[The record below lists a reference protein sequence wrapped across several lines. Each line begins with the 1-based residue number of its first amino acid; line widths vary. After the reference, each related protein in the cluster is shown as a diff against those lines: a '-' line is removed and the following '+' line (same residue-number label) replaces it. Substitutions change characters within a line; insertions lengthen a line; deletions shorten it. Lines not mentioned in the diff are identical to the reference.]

1 MSGTNGTGGGDRAL
15 VVGPLAVPGFV
26 LVLVGVR
33 QRRRLF
39 VLLGAVLVGLAVKLV
54 DRPET
59 VGETEAPV
67 EPAEPEP
74 TRRSARATKRAS
86 APKPTP
92 AAEAE
97 PASPEPAT
105 DQPETA

>member
-1 MSGTNGTGGGDRAL
+1 VSAANGTGGRDRAL

-33 QRRRLF
+33 GRRRLF

-54 DRPET
+54 DRPT
-59 VGETEAPV
+59 ALGETEAPP
-67 EPAEPEP
+67 EPESAEP
-74 TRRSARATKRAS
+74 TW
-86 APKPTP
+86 
-92 AAEAE
+92 
-97 PASPEPAT
+97 PEPHA

>member
-1 MSGTNGTGGGDRAL
+1 VSAANGTGGRDRAV

-26 LVLVGVR
+26 LLLVGIR
-33 QRRRLF
+33 QHRRLF

-54 DRPET
+54 DRPGT
-59 VGETEAPV
+59 LRETEPPAESA

-74 TRRSARATKRAS
+74 DV
-86 APKPTP
+86 
-92 AAEAE
+92 
-97 PASPEPAT
+97 

>member
-1 MSGTNGTGGGDRAL
+1 VSAANGTDGRKRAI

-33 QRRRLF
+33 QHRRSF

-54 DRPET
+54 DRPEQ
-59 VGETEAPV
+59 VADPAEPAESA

-74 TRRSARATKRAS
+74 
-86 APKPTP
+86 
-92 AAEAE
+92 AA
-97 PASPEPAT
+97 

>member
-1 MSGTNGTGGGDRAL
+1 VSAANGTRGRGRAL

-33 QRRRLF
+33 RRRRLF

-54 DRPET
+54 DRPT
-59 VGETEAPV
+59 ASGETEAPP
-67 EPAEPEP
+67 ESAEP
-74 TRRSARATKRAS
+74 TW
-86 APKPTP
+86 
-92 AAEAE
+92 
-97 PASPEPAT
+97 PEPHA

>member
-1 MSGTNGTGGGDRAL
+1 MSAANGTGGRDRAR

-26 LVLVGVR
+26 LLLVGVR

-54 DRPET
+54 HRPGIM
-59 VGETEAPV
+59 GETEAPPESA
-67 EPAEPEP
+67 EPAEVEP
-74 TRRSARATKRAS
+74 DA
-86 APKPTP
+86 
-92 AAEAE
+92 
-97 PASPEPAT
+97 

>member
-1 MSGTNGTGGGDRAL
+1 VSAANGTGGGGRAL
-15 VVGPLAVPGFV
+15 VVGPLAMPGFV

-33 QRRRLF
+33 QHRRLL

-54 DRPET
+54 DRPEQ
-59 VGETEAPV
+59 VADPAEPAESA

-74 TRRSARATKRAS
+74 
-86 APKPTP
+86 
-92 AAEAE
+92 AA
-97 PASPEPAT
+97 

>member
-1 MSGTNGTGGGDRAL
+1 MSAANGTGGRDRAL

-54 DRPET
+54 ERPGT
-59 VGETEAPV
+59 LGETEEPPESA

-74 TRRSARATKRAS
+74 DA
-86 APKPTP
+86 
-92 AAEAE
+92 
-97 PASPEPAT
+97 
-105 DQPETA
+105 DQPQTA

>member
-1 MSGTNGTGGGDRAL
+1 VSAANGTGRRGRAL
-15 VVGPLAVPGFV
+15 VVGPLAMPGFV

-33 QRRRLF
+33 QHRRLL

-54 DRPET
+54 DRPEQ
-59 VGETEAPV
+59 VADPAEPAESA

-74 TRRSARATKRAS
+74 
-86 APKPTP
+86 
-92 AAEAE
+92 AA
-97 PASPEPAT
+97 